1 MALFSVGR
9 AACPAPTS
17 PPTTLNRIS
26 GRGAIFVSNLPPRGD
41 LFKPGLTLL
50 GKKEPTLV
58 YSTVLHQNFRFWCG
72 MFTVD
77 CLKTLSFVNLESGQ
91 PGGFETSTS
100 KVNLEFIGNSKFPRS
115 KTTDSQCCR
124 QLTWLAFWPDGDLHR
139 KPANSKFRSLE
150 DECNWILSGR
160 EPVLGTSFTT
170 ATNNTRVSIISVY
183 LGKIYTDTFMLCSL

>member
-1 MALFSVGR
+1 
-9 AACPAPTS
+9 
-17 PPTTLNRIS
+17 
-26 GRGAIFVSNLPPRGD
+26 
-41 LFKPGLTLL
+41 
-50 GKKEPTLV
+50 
-58 YSTVLHQNFRFWCG
+58 

-160 EPVLGTSFTT
+160 EPVLGTSFTP
-170 ATNNTRVSIISVY
+170 ATNNTILHHQCLNWEDLYGYFHALFSVESSKVPTIWEGTPAWVICNPV
-183 LGKIYTDTFMLCSL
+183 LGNLKKPAMGS